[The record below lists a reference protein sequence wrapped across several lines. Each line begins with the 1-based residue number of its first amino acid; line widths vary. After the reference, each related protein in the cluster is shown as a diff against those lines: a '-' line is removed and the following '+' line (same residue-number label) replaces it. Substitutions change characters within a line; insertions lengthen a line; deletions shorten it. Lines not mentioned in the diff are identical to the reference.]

1 MPITISQVLDL
12 LMGLV
17 LIMFVPIGL
26 WRGALREWLTLAGI
40 ALGGLL
46 AASWGSA
53 WGDDLSGATGLE
65 PSLAAFA
72 VAAAF
77 FLGTTLIVGYGGGV
91 TLPYRPDLSGA
102 NRALGALIGLGNG
115 TLILSGLL
123 QLMQR
128 HLFAGR
134 ADSPLKTAEL
144 ATFLIDS
151 IGWVHLGLLLLFL
164 GCILTGLVRRATE
177 GAPLMDEYDP
187 FYGPGVRGEQP
198 PPEVWKPTVPPVK
211 PTATVSPSVAAARA
225 QERTAVLQIVPHD
238 SAPADAVP
246 ADATVKHDERPAQ
259 PPTSAAPQPP
269 KLRPVE
275 AAAPTAQVVDIARR
289 QGPRASPPPL
299 PANVTSIAAHNGR
312 AGGAQGAADKQGTGE
327 QGAGASAAGRPTVVP
342 SPRTIGDAPTLVPRP
357 VRAAH
362 TPERGTDA
370 ERGAAGAERACP
382 SCGTPAAA
390 RSRFCLICGH
400 IIGEP
405 EKRQVARHP

>member
-53 WGDDLSGATGLE
+53 WGDDLSRAMSID
-65 PSLAAFA
+65 PNLAAFA

-77 FLGTTLIVGYGGGV
+77 FLGTTLVVGYGGGV
-91 TLPYRPDLSGA
+91 TLPYRPDLSSA

-128 HLFAGR
+128 HLFAGS
-134 ADSPLKTAEL
+134 ADSPLKTAGL

-151 IGWVHLGLLLLFL
+151 IGWVHLGLLLIFL
-164 GCILTGLVRRATE
+164 GCVLTGLTRRATE
-177 GAPLMDEYDP
+177 GAPLMDEYGP
-187 FYGPGVRGEQP
+187 FYGPSTRAEQA
-198 PPEVWKPTVPPVK
+198 PPEAWRPTVPPVK
-211 PTATVSPSVAAARA
+211 PTTTAPQPAAAERA
-225 QERTAVLQIVPHD
+225 QEQTAVLRAVQSGAAPGD
-238 SAPADAVP
+238 AAPAEANVAP
-246 ADATVKHDERPAQ
+246 EAKPTPSPVSATPK
-259 PPTSAAPQPP
+259 PPN
-269 KLRPVE
+269 LRPVE
-275 AAAPTAQVVDIARR
+275 PAAPTAQIVDIARK
-289 QGPRASPPPL
+289 QGPRAISPPR
-299 PANVTSIAAHNGR
+299 PANVTPIAARNGR
-312 AGGAQGAADKQGTGE
+312 AAGERTADEKKESTGQLSE
-327 QGAGASAAGRPTVVP
+327 TSAAGRPTVVP
-342 SPRTIGDAPTLVPRP
+342 SPRTIGAAPTPVPRP
-357 VRAAH
+357 VRAAQ
-362 TPERGTDA
+362 TPEQGNA
-370 ERGAAGAERACP
+370 EARDTTTAARVCP

-390 RSRFCLICGH
+390 HSRFCLICGH